1 MAQKWLMQAQV
12 SPQAWQFCWILLS
25 PDKVP
30 EIQYFGAS
38 ALHTKISRYWS
49 DIPTDQYESLKSQL
63 FSQIACFSS
72 GSKMVLTRL
81 CVALASLALN
91 TMPEAWP
98 GAVAEMV
105 RVFQEEGGGV
115 DGRARCLALLELLT
129 VLPEEF
135 QTSRLPQ
142 YRKGQVRGA
151 LAQEWG
157 SVCPLLQQLLRRT
170 DSPGA
175 VKARVLRCLSSWV
188 QLDVPLSESEGLVHD
203 CFGALPDP
211 ELFDTAVEAIVNAI
225 SQPDSQRYV
234 HYSTAHTCTNSAYL
248 CSKCC
253 YDLTTFQC
261 MWLMQALGFLLS
273 ALPVEDILRNLHS
286 LITPYIQQ
294 LEKLADETPN
304 PANKLAIIHILGLL
318 SNLFTTLDISKQD
331 DESADGTAP
340 PAEKPPPTPGPNP
353 VVVVLQQVF
362 ALIQKVLSKW
372 LNDSQVVEAVC
383 AIFEKSVKTLLHE
396 FGPMVSQLSEM
407 LGQMYSTIPQASA
420 LDLTRQMVHIFA
432 SEVDHF
438 PPIKAL
444 FELVTSVT
452 LSIFQQGPRDH
463 PDIVDSFMQLQ
474 AQALKRKPDL
484 FLSESLD
491 VKAVFHCGILS
502 LKFPEAPT
510 VKSTCLFFTELLPHC
525 SDVPPVARVMQ
536 EDGKLLIQA
545 VLEGIGGGA
554 SRSLM
559 DQFAE
564 VLFSLNKHCFSLL
577 AVWLKEVLQPPGFP
591 SSRVSAEQKENFSQQ
606 ILRERVNKRRVKDI
620 VKEFTLLCRGLH
632 GTEYAA
638 DY

>member
-1 MAQKWLMQAQV
+1 CLFIPKSLM
-12 SPQAWQFCWILLS
+12 I
-25 PDKVP
+25 K
-30 EIQYFGAS
+30 
-38 ALHTKISRYWS
+38 
-49 DIPTDQYESLKSQL
+49 
-63 FSQIACFSS
+63 
-72 GSKMVLTRL
+72 
-81 CVALASLALN
+81 
-91 TMPEAWP
+91 
-98 GAVAEMV
+98 
-105 RVFQEEGGGV
+105 
-115 DGRARCLALLELLT
+115 
-129 VLPEEF
+129 
-135 QTSRLPQ
+135 TS
-142 YRKGQVRGA
+142 
-151 LAQEWG
+151 
-157 SVCPLLQQLLRRT
+157 
-170 DSPGA
+170 
-175 VKARVLRCLSSWV
+175 
-188 QLDVPLSESEGLVHD
+188 
-203 CFGALPDP
+203 
-211 ELFDTAVEAIVNAI
+211 
-225 SQPDSQRYV
+225 
-234 HYSTAHTCTNSAYL
+234 
-248 CSKCC
+248 
-253 YDLTTFQC
+253 QC

-294 LEKLADETPN
+294 LEKLADET
-304 PANKLAIIHILGLL
+304 
-318 SNLFTTLDISKQD
+318 
-331 DESADGTAP
+331 
-340 PAEKPPPTPGPNP
+340 
-353 VVVVLQQVF
+353 
-362 ALIQKVLSKW
+362 
-372 LNDSQVVEAVC
+372 
-383 AIFEKSVKTLLHE
+383 
-396 FGPMVSQLSEM
+396 
-407 LGQMYSTIPQASA
+407 
-420 LDLTRQMVHIFA
+420 MVHIFA